1 MAESTQFSEEM
12 SREEVASAL
21 HEIAEQF
28 AKGSGESATLKL
40 GNKRVTVQ
48 PDDSINY
55 DISVTER
62 SSMLRKDRQ
71 ELDLNLRWTPKK
83 DGGD

>member
-1 MAESTQFSEEM
+1 MADTTQFSEEM

-21 HEIAEQF
+21 HEIAEEF
-28 AKGSGESATLKL
+28 AKGSGESVTLRL

-48 PDDSINY
+48 PGDSINY

-71 ELDLNLRWTPKK
+71 TLDLNLRWNPNKG
-83 DGGD
+83 GGD

>member
-1 MAESTQFSEEM
+1 MAEKTQFSDEM

-28 AKGSGESATLKL
+28 AQGSGEPASLRL
-40 GNKRVTVQ
+40 GNKQVTVE
-48 PDDSINY
+48 PGDSIDY
-55 DISVTER
+55 DITVTER

-71 ELDLNLRWTPKK
+71 ALDLSLRWKPKK

>member
-1 MAESTQFSEEM
+1 MAEKTQFSDEM

-21 HEIAEQF
+21 HELAEQF
-28 AKGSGESATLKL
+28 AKEGGESATLRL
-40 GNKRVTVQ
+40 GNKQVTVH
-48 PDDSINY
+48 PGDTINY

-71 ELDLNLRWTPKK
+71 TLDLSLKWKPKK

>member
-1 MAESTQFSEEM
+1 MADTTKFSDEM

-21 HEIAEQF
+21 HEIAEEL
-28 AKGSGESATLKL
+28 AKGSGESVTLRL
-40 GNKRVTVQ
+40 GNKQVTVQ
-48 PDDSINY
+48 PGDSIDY
-55 DISVTER
+55 EISVTER

-71 ELDLNLRWTPKK
+71 RLDLNLKWKPKK